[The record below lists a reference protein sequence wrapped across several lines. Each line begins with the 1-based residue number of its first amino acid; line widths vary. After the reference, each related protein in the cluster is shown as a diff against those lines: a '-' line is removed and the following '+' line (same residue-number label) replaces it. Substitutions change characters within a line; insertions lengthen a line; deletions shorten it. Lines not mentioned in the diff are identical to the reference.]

1 MSDTWKSKDMI
12 RLILSIVLL
21 VIGIILLA
29 APQAAMIGI
38 VILIG
43 VVMLVYSG
51 VTIIMTISKRNKGE
65 HALFTIP
72 IIVLIIG
79 ILLLVFRDGVANVL
93 LPIIIGI
100 WAIVTGIM
108 SIIDASSLK
117 HMGSSSWKVPTITG
131 VAALALGIIM
141 LIGIAATNV
150 VGILLG
156 VCLLIYGI
164 ITIVE
169 WIVVATA
176 RKNIS

>member
-1 MSDTWKSKDMI
+1 MSDTWKSKETI
-12 RLILSIVLL
+12 RLVLSIVLL

-29 APQAAMIGI
+29 APQAAMVGI

-43 VVMLVYSG
+43 VVMLAYS
-51 VTIIMTISKRNKGE
+51 VIAIFMNISKRNKGE
-65 HALFTIP
+65 ASSFAVP
-72 IIVLIIG
+72 IVVLIIG
-79 ILLLVFRDGVANVL
+79 ILLLIFRDGVANVR

-108 SIIDASSLK
+108 SLSDASTLK
-117 HMGSSSWKVPTITG
+117 HAGSPSWRVPTITG
-131 VAALALGIIM
+131 IAALVLGVII
-141 LIGIAATNV
+141 LIGIATTNV

-164 ITIVE
+164 ISIVE

-176 RKNIS
+176 RKNI

>member
-1 MSDTWKSKDMI
+1 MTNTWKSKEAI

-21 VIGIILLA
+21 VIGVILLA
-29 APQAAMIGI
+29 APEAAMIGI

-43 VVMLVYSG
+43 IVMLAYS
-51 VTIIMTISKRNKGE
+51 VITILMTISRRSKGE
-65 HALFTIP
+65 SAVFTIP
-72 IIVLIIG
+72 VIVLIIG

-100 WAIVTGIM
+100 WAIITGVM
-108 SIIDASSLK
+108 SLMDASSLK
-117 HMGSSSWKVPTITG
+117 HMGSVSWRVPTITG
-131 VAALALGIIM
+131 IAALVLGIII

-150 VGILLG
+150 LGILLG

-164 ITIVE
+164 TSIVE

-176 RKNIS
+176 RKNI